1 MMHNKTCSKCKE
13 EKILSAFC
21 KVIRNK
27 DSLNSRCRECERIL
41 YNKNRESLLERSRIY
56 RNNNKELLKENRK
69 KISKKMSEYHK
80 KRNANLTEAQRKIR
94 RDKYRAWH
102 NKRYHTDIYYKLK
115 KRLINTFKYY
125 FKFNNASKKF
135 LAWQGCDMVDLKL
148 WLESNFL
155 PGMSWENYGNTPNCW
170 SIDHIFPLSKLDLTS
185 EEDCRRGFHYRN
197 LQPMWHTDNLKKSN
211 KII

>member
-56 RNNNKELLKENRK
+56 RNNNKELL
-69 KISKKMSEYHK
+69 
-80 KRNANLTEAQRKIR
+80 
-94 RDKYRAWH
+94 
-102 NKRYHTDIYYKLK
+102 
-115 KRLINTFKYY
+115 
-125 FKFNNASKKF
+125 
-135 LAWQGCDMVDLKL
+135 
-148 WLESNFL
+148 
-155 PGMSWENYGNTPNCW
+155 
-170 SIDHIFPLSKLDLTS
+170 SKLDLTS